1 MRAFGRFV
9 LRGGRWVV
17 GLIAVVV
24 MGACGG
30 GAFQEPDIP
39 VFEMV
44 MDLSGS
50 QPEFTAEDS
59 AAIERLENGEGP
71 VRFRMVMC
79 DEVLVDEVVSSDEE
93 LSEVMQRPVLEMFE
107 ENEESTDE
115 ILAELQAMDLDSV
128 AAAWEASWEAMT
140 PAERDEFNAEMERL
154 MPMINTV
161 LGETSADEPDVE
173 ALQEALDTLNSMYP
187 ETRESQCEEW
197 RKIRAELRKKAG
209 EKGNGRGEGPG

>member
-1 MRAFGRFV
+1 MGAFERFV

-30 GAFQEPDIP
+30 GARQEPDIP

-44 MDLSGS
+44 LTDAIGS
-50 QPEFTAEDS
+50 VPEFTAEDS
-59 AAIERLENGEGP
+59 ATIERLENGEGP

-107 ENEESTDE
+107 EPE
-115 ILAELQAMDLDSV
+115 ELQAMDPDSI

-140 PAERDEFNAEMERL
+140 PAERDEFSAEMERL
-154 MPMINTV
+154 MPMLGTV
-161 LGETSADEPDVE
+161 LGETSADEPDLE
-173 ALQEALDTLNSMYP
+173 ALQETLDTLNRMYP
-187 ETRESQCEEW
+187 DLQVSWCEEW

-209 EKGNGRGEGPG
+209 EKG

>member
-24 MGACGG
+24 MGACGS
-30 GAFQEPDIP
+30 ARQEPDIP

-44 MDLSGS
+44 MMDGFGFT
-50 QPEFTAEDS
+50 PEFTAEDS
-59 AAIERLENGEGP
+59 ATIERLENGEGP

-115 ILAELQAMDLDSV
+115 LLAELQAMDPDSI

-154 MPMINTV
+154 MPILGTV

-187 ETRESQCEEW
+187 DMQVSQCEEW

-209 EKGNGRGEGPG
+209 EKG

>member
-24 MGACGG
+24 MGACGS
-30 GAFQEPDIP
+30 ARQEPDIP

-44 MDLSGS
+44 IMTGFGFV
-50 QPEFTAEDS
+50 PEFTAEDS
-59 AAIERLENGEGP
+59 VTIQRLENGEGP

-79 DEVLVDEVVSSDEE
+79 DEVLVDEVVSTTDEF
-93 LSEVMQRPVLEMFE
+93 SEVMQRRVLEMFE

-115 ILAELQAMDLDSV
+115 ILAELQAVDPDSI
-128 AAAWEASWEAMT
+128 AAAWEASSEAMT

-154 MPMINTV
+154 MPMLGTV
-161 LGETSADEPDVE
+161 LGEASADEPDLEVVRE
-173 ALQEALDTLNSMYP
+173 TLDTLNRMYP
-187 ETRESQCEEW
+187 DMQVSQCEEW
-197 RKIRAELRKKAG
+197 RKLRAELRKKAG
-209 EKGNGRGEGPG
+209 EKG

>member
-154 MPMINTV
+154 MPCQYGSRRDSSTSL
-161 LGETSADEPDVE
+161 LGSPAK
-173 ALQEALDTLNSMYP
+173 ALDPLNLMYRRP
-187 ETRESQCEEW
+187 GSQCEEW
-197 RKIRAELRKKAG
+197 RKIRGSCGRRRRKR
-209 EKGNGRGEGPG
+209 ERPGEGPG

>member
-1 MRAFGRFV
+1 MRTGRRFV
-9 LRGGRWVV
+9 LWGGRWVV

-59 AAIERLENGEGP
+59 AAIQRLEDGKGP
-71 VRFRMVMC
+71 VRLRMVMC
-79 DEVLVDEVVSSDEE
+79 DEVLVDEVVSSTDE
-93 LSEVMQRPVLEMFE
+93 LGEVMNRQVLEMFE
-107 ENEESTDE
+107 ETEESTDE
-115 ILAELQAMDLDSV
+115 ILAELQAMDPDSI

-140 PAERDEFNAEMERL
+140 PAERDEFSAEMERL
-154 MPMINTV
+154 MPMLGTV

-173 ALQEALDTLNSMYP
+173 ALQEALDTLNRMYP
-187 ETRESQCEEW
+187 DLQVSWCEEW
-197 RKIRAELRKKAG
+197 RKLRAELRKKAG
-209 EKGNGRGEGPG
+209 EKG

>member
-24 MGACGG
+24 MGACGS
-30 GAFQEPDIP
+30 ARQEPDIP

-44 MDLSGS
+44 MMDGFGFI
-50 QPEFTAEDS
+50 PEFTAEDS
-59 AAIERLENGEGP
+59 ATIERLENGEGP

-79 DEVLVDEVVSSDEE
+79 DEVLVDEVVSSGEE

-115 ILAELQAMDLDSV
+115 ILAELQAMDPDSI

-154 MPMINTV
+154 MPILGTV

-173 ALQEALDTLNSMYP
+173 ALQEALDTLNRMYP
-187 ETRESQCEEW
+187 DMQVSQCEEW

-209 EKGNGRGEGPG
+209 EKG

>member
-1 MRAFGRFV
+1 MRACRRSV

-24 MGACGG
+24 MGACGS
-30 GAFQEPDIP
+30 ARQEPDIP

-44 MDLSGS
+44 LMDGFGFV
-50 QPEFTAEDS
+50 PEFTAEDS
-59 AAIERLENGEGP
+59 VTIQRLENGEGP

-93 LSEVMQRPVLEMFE
+93 LSEVMDRQVLEMFE
-107 ENEESTDE
+107 ENEESVDE
-115 ILAELQAMDLDSV
+115 ILAELQAIDPDSI

-154 MPMINTV
+154 MPMLGTV
-161 LGETSADEPDVE
+161 LGEASADEPDLEVV
-173 ALQEALDTLNSMYP
+173 QETLETLDRMYP
-187 ETRESQCEEW
+187 DMQVSQCEEW
-197 RKIRAELRKKAG
+197 RKLRAELRKKAG
-209 EKGNGRGEGPG
+209 EKG

>member
-1 MRAFGRFV
+1 MGAFERFV

-24 MGACGG
+24 MGACGS
-30 GAFQEPDIP
+30 ARQEPDIP

-44 MDLSGS
+44 LTDAIGS
-50 QPEFTAEDS
+50 VPEFTAEDS
-59 AAIERLENGEGP
+59 ATIEHLENGEGP
-71 VRFRMVMC
+71 VRLRMVMC
-79 DEVLVDEVVSSDEE
+79 DEVLVDEVVSSTDE
-93 LSEVMQRPVLEMFE
+93 LGEVMDRQVLEMFE
-107 ENEESTDE
+107 GTEESTDE
-115 ILAELQAMDLDSV
+115 LLAELKAMDPDSV

-140 PAERDEFNAEMERL
+140 PAERDEFNAELERL
-154 MPMINTV
+154 MPMINTI
-161 LGETSADEPDVE
+161 LGETSTDEPDLE

-209 EKGNGRGEGPG
+209 EKG